1 VPLEFRELQL
11 LTNFLQTVL
20 LQITQKSDVPTSASP
35 FLVFNGNFRPI
46 LVGCHIFRVLT
57 DWGGIQPAQNLLPD
71 VFASGSKRK
80 LQAFFC
86 AAAGQFGVVFAKAMV
101 PPKWHKKRKED

>member
-1 VPLEFRELQL
+1 MPLEFRELQL

-20 LQITQKSDVPTSASP
+20 LQITQKSDVPASASP

-101 PPKWHKKRKED
+101 PPKWH